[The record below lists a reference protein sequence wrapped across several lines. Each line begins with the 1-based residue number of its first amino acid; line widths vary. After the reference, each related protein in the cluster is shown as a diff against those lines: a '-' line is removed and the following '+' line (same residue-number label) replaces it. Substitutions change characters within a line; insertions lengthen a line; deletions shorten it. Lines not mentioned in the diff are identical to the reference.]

1 MVLDKVDT
9 RDIRPPVCVHND
21 EVIVPPILRVLAQ
34 PIREAASLVLA
45 EEAVHSGHL
54 VVGGVQVKLHHIRLD
69 CSSVP
74 GTILGVRNET

>member
-9 RDIRPPVCVHND
+9 RYIRPPVSVYND
-21 EVIVPPILRVLAQ
+21 EVIVPAILRVLAQ

-45 EEAVHSGHL
+45 EEAVHPGHL